1 MQTESPVSQNTTST
15 RTPLFG
21 VPEGYDSVFLAAEA
35 RKRKGVVLHIAADD
49 ARFED
54 IAEGLR
60 FFAPDVELLRFPA
73 WDCLPYDRVSPTS
86 DVMGQRLRTL
96 TRLLSLKP
104 GTPCVVLSTV
114 GAAMQ
119 RVAPRAMLQDA
130 SFSVRK
136 GGTLDQRRLLSFLG
150 ANGYHRTETVREA
163 GEFALRGGLIDIFP
177 SGAAEPLRLDCFGDD
192 VEHVRAF
199 DALSQRTTEDREGL
213 DLFPVSEVL
222 LNEDAIS
229 LFRSRY
235 RETFGAVRE
244 EDALYESVSAG
255 RKHAGMEHWLPFY
268 YTRLETLF
276 DYMPDA
282 LVTVDYQAETARDS
296 RMQQVDDLYQA
307 RISILRAEVKN
318 TKDQKNQGLIYRP
331 VPMDQMYLPN
341 AEWHQRMGAHTV
353 FDLVPFAPAPQ
364 QADGGGRKGRDFA
377 DVRAQNGAGLY
388 DEIKSHL
395 ESLLRMQRQQVLIA
409 AYSEGSKD
417 RLKLILQ
424 QHGMTGLKDVGPQAV
439 LTAPHT
445 PSRDVGMA
453 VLGLGKGFECKGLTV
468 LTEQDLLGDRL
479 ARVTRKKKKSDAF
492 VFEISQLHEGDYVV
506 HEEHGIGQFEKLE
519 TVVIDGIPHDCLKL
533 IYAGGDRLFV
543 PVENLDVLSRY
554 GAAEAGAILD
564 KLGGTA
570 WQARRARV
578 KRDLLALADALL
590 KVAAQRVL
598 RETEPIDIDQA
609 AYEKFSAGF
618 PYPETED
625 QQRAIEDVL
634 EDLARDQAM
643 DRLVCGDV
651 GFGKTEVA
659 MRAAAAA
666 ALAGYQ
672 VAVIAPTTLLAR
684 QHYQGFSK
692 RFTGFPIKT
701 GLLSRFVSGKS
712 ADQVR
717 ADVESGEIN
726 IIVGTHAL
734 LSDKVKFNNLALLV
748 VDEEQKFG
756 VKQKERL
763 KAIKDNVHV
772 LTLTATPIPRTLQM
786 ALTGVRELSLITTAP
801 IDRLAVKTFVLP
813 YDPVVI
819 RDALMREHYRGGQSF
834 YVCPRIADLKDLEE
848 ALKELVPELKLL
860 VAHGQMPA
868 EELEDKMTAFYEGA
882 YDILLS
888 TTIVESGLDIP
899 NANTM
904 IIHRSE
910 MFGLAQLYQMR
921 GRIGRSKQRAYAYLT
936 FEPGKKLTKAAEQRL
951 QAIEQLDTLG
961 AGFQLASHDL
971 DIRGAGNLLGEEQSG
986 HIKEI
991 GVELY
996 QQMLEEAV
1004 AAAREGAKMTAEEAF
1019 EDHWSPQINLGM
1031 PVLIPEGY
1039 IPDLNLRLSIYRRA
1053 ASLASRQEIEAFAAE
1068 LIDRFGPLP
1077 TDVENLLDLM
1087 EIKQLCRSA
1096 GVDRIDAG
1104 PKGAVLSL
1112 HPTSKINLPKLVAYI
1127 QKQTGTAK
1135 IRPDDQK
1142 MVFMRSWDDL
1152 NVRVRGVHKILNEM
1166 AGLI

>member
-1 MQTESPVSQNTTST
+1 MQNDSPRTRKTIPE

-21 VPEGYDSVFLAAEA
+21 VPEGYDSVFLAAQA
-35 RKRKGVVLHIAADD
+35 RAQRGTVVHIAADD
-49 ARFED
+49 NRFEE
-54 IAEGLR
+54 IYEALH
-60 FFAPDVELLRFPA
+60 FFAPDVEVLRFPA

-86 DVMGQRLRTL
+86 EVMGQRLQTL
-96 TRLLSLKP
+96 TRLLSLP
-104 GTPCVVLSTV
+104 AGTPCVVLTTV
-114 GAAMQ
+114 AAAMQ
-119 RVAPRAMLQDA
+119 RVPTRDVLSGA

-136 GGTLDQRRLLSFLG
+136 GGTLDQKKLLGFLA

-177 SGAAEPLRLDCFGDD
+177 SGAPEPLRLDCFGDD
-192 VEHVRAF
+192 VEHIRAF
-199 DALSQRTTEDREGL
+199 DALSQRTTEDRAGL
-213 DLFPVSEVL
+213 DLYPVSEVL
-222 LNEDAIS
+222 LNDDAIQ

-244 EDALYESVSAG
+244 EDALYESASAG
-255 RKHAGMEHWLPFY
+255 RKHAGMEHWLPFFY
-268 YTRLETLF
+268 SRLDTLF
-276 DYMPDA
+276 DYVPDA
-282 LVTVDYQAETARDS
+282 AVMVDYQAEQARDS
-296 RMQQVDDLYQA
+296 RLQQVDDLYQA
-307 RISILRAEVKN
+307 RLSIMQADEKAKG
-318 TKDQKNQGLIYRP
+318 KDAKNQGLVYRP
-331 VPMDQMYLPN
+331 VPIEQLYLPN
-341 AEWHQRMGAHTV
+341 AEWHKRLAAHV
-353 FDLVPFAPAPQ
+353 VHDLVPFAPTPG
-364 QADGGGRKGRDFA
+364 QADAGGRKGRDFA

-388 DEIKSHL
+388 DEIKTHL
-395 ESLLRMQRQQVLIA
+395 ESLLRAQRQVIIA
-409 AYSEGSKD
+409 AYSEGSKE

-424 QHGMTGLKDVGPQAV
+424 QHGMTGLKDAAPQAV
-439 LTAPHT
+439 ATGNYKPV
-445 PSRDVGMA
+445 REVGMA
-453 VLGLGKGFECKGLTV
+453 VLGLGKGFECKGLSV

-519 TVVIDGIPHDCLKL
+519 TVVVDGIPHDCLKL
-533 IYAGGDRLFV
+533 LYAGGDRLFV
-543 PVENLDVLSRY
+543 PVEHLDVLSRY
-554 GAAEAGAILD
+554 GASEAGAILD
-564 KLGGTA
+564 KLGGSA

-578 KRDLLALADALL
+578 KRDLLALADELL
-590 KVAAQRVL
+590 KIAAQRVL
-598 RETEPIDIDQA
+598 RHTEPIHIEGGG
-609 AYEKFSAGF
+609 YEKFAAGF

-625 QQRAIEDVL
+625 QQKAIEDVL
-634 EDLARDQAM
+634 EDLDRDQAM

-659 MRAAAAA
+659 LRAAAAV
-666 ALAGYQ
+666 ALAGFQ

-692 RFTGFPIKT
+692 RFAGFPIKV
-701 GLLSRFVSGKS
+701 GLLSRFVSGRS
-712 ADQVR
+712 AEQVR
-717 ADVESGEIN
+717 AEVETGAIN

-734 LSDKVKFNNLALLV
+734 LSEKVKFNNLALMV

-763 KAIKDNVHV
+763 KSLKENVHV

-834 YVCPRIADLKDLEE
+834 YVCPRISDLKDLEDT
-848 ALKELVPELKLL
+848 LKDLVPELKLL
-860 VAHGQMPA
+860 VAHGQLPT
-868 EELEDKMTAFYEGA
+868 EELEEKMTAFYEGA
-882 YDILLS
+882 YDVLLS
-888 TTIVESGLDIP
+888 TSIVESGLDIP

-904 IIHRSE
+904 VIHRAE

-1004 AAAREGAKMTAEEAF
+1004 AAARSGAKLTAEEAF

-1053 ASLASRQEIEAFAAE
+1053 AQLSSREEIEAFAAE

-1077 TDVENLLDLM
+1077 QDVENLLDLM
-1087 EIKQLCRSA
+1087 EIKQLCRRA
-1096 GVDRIDAG
+1096 GVERIEAG
-1104 PKGAVLSL
+1104 PKGAVLAL
-1112 HPTSKINLPKLVAYI
+1112 HPSSKIDLQKLVGYI

-1142 MVFMRSWDDL
+1142 LVFMRSWDDL
-1152 NVRVRGVHKILNEM
+1152 NTRVRGTHKILNEM

>member
-1 MQTESPVSQNTTST
+1 MQNESPAARNDLPE

-35 RKRKGVVLHIAADD
+35 RKRSGTVMHIAADD
-49 ARFED
+49 NRFEE
-54 IAEGLR
+54 IYEGLR
-60 FFAPDVELLRFPA
+60 FFAPDVEVLRFPA

-86 DVMGQRLRTL
+86 AVMGQRLQTL
-96 TRLLSLKP
+96 TRLLSLP
-104 GTPCVVLSTV
+104 ADMPCVVLTTAA
-114 GAAMQ
+114 AAMQ
-119 RVAPRAMLQDA
+119 RVPPRAVLSDA

-136 GGTLDQRRLLSFLG
+136 GGTLDQRKLLSFLG

-177 SGAAEPLRLDCFGDD
+177 SGAPEPLRLDCFGDD
-192 VEHVRAF
+192 VEHIRAF
-199 DALSQRTTEDREGL
+199 DALSQRTTEERDSL
-213 DLFPVSEVL
+213 DLYPVSEVL
-222 LNEDAIS
+222 LGDAAIQ

-268 YTRLETLF
+268 YEKLDTLF
-276 DYMPDA
+276 DYVPAAQVM
-282 LVTVDYQAETARDS
+282 VDYQAEQARDT

-307 RISILRAEVKN
+307 RLSILKAEVKP
-318 TKDQKNQGLIYRP
+318 KEQKNQGLIYRP
-331 VPMDQMYLPN
+331 VPMDHIYLPN
-341 AEWHQRMGAHTV
+341 AEWHKTLAAHV
-353 FDLVPFAPAPQ
+353 VRDLVPFAPTPG
-364 QADGGGRKGRDFA
+364 QADAGGRKGRDFA

-388 DEIKSHL
+388 DEIKTHL
-395 ESLLRMQRQQVLIA
+395 ESLLRAQRQVIVA

-424 QHGMTGLKDVGPQAV
+424 QHGMTGLKDIGPHPVMAG
-439 LTAPHT
+439 ASKAKPE
-445 PSRDVGMA
+445 VGMA

-492 VFEISQLHEGDYVV
+492 VFEISQLHEGDFVV
-506 HEEHGIGQFEKLE
+506 HEEHGIGQFERLE
-519 TVVIDGIPHDCLKL
+519 TVVVDGIPHDCLKL

-554 GAAEAGAILD
+554 GAAEAGAVLD
-564 KLGGTA
+564 RLGGTA

-578 KRDLLALADALL
+578 KRDLLALADELL
-590 KVAAQRVL
+590 KIAAQRVL
-598 RETEPIDIDQA
+598 RQTEPIEA
-609 AYEKFSAGF
+609 VGGGYEKFSAGF

-634 EDLARDQAM
+634 GDLGRDQAM

-659 MRAAAAA
+659 LRAAAIA
-666 ALAGYQ
+666 ALAGFQ

-684 QHYQGFSK
+684 QHYQGFAK
-692 RFTGFPIKT
+692 RFAGFPIKV

-717 ADVESGEIN
+717 AEVASGEIN

-734 LSDKVKFNNLALLV
+734 LADKVKFNNLALLV

-763 KAIKDNVHV
+763 KSLKENVHV

-813 YDPVVI
+813 YDPVVV

-848 ALKELVPELKLL
+848 GLKTLVPELKLL
-860 VAHGQMPA
+860 VAHGQLPT

-888 TTIVESGLDIP
+888 TSIIESGLDIP

-904 IIHRSE
+904 IIHRAE

-936 FEPGKKLTKAAEQRL
+936 FEAGKKLTKAAEQRL

-1004 AAAREGAKMTAEEAF
+1004 AAARTGAKLSAEEAF

-1031 PVLIPEGY
+1031 PVLIPENY
-1039 IPDLNLRLSIYRRA
+1039 IPDLNLRLSMYRRA
-1053 ASLASRQEIEAFAAE
+1053 ASLASREEIEAFAAE

-1077 TDVENLLDLM
+1077 IDVENLLDLM
-1087 EIKQLCRSA
+1087 EIKQLCRRA
-1096 GVDRIDAG
+1096 GVDRIEAG

-1112 HPTSKINLPKLVAYI
+1112 HPTSKINLQKLVGYI

-1135 IRPDDQK
+1135 IRPEDQK

-1152 NVRVRGVHKILNEM
+1152 NTRVRGAHKILNEM